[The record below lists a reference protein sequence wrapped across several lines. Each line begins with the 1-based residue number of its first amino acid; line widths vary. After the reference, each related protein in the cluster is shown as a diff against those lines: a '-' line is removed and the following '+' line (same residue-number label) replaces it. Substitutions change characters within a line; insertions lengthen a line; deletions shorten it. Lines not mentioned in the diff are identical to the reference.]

1 MKQFTHLF
9 DQLDQT
15 TKTNERLNALVAY
28 LDHATDED
36 KLWTIAL
43 LSGKRPRRLVRS
55 GDLRKWAAEASGVP
69 LWLFEDT
76 FHIVGDLAETIAL
89 LVPGEGNGETT
100 SLSTWMNRL
109 TQLSSAAIEEKKRV
123 IQTAWANFNN
133 QERLVFN
140 KLITGG
146 FRVGVSR
153 KLMGR
158 ALSRHTGIPE
168 KVLAHRL
175 MGDWQPDTASYHAI
189 VMAPDA
195 DENDSQPYP
204 FYLAYGLDD
213 VPESLGDLANWQ
225 IEYKWDGIRGQVIVR
240 REKLFV
246 WSRGEELVTDKFPE
260 FEELVSVLPSGTVL
274 DGEIV
279 AYGDKILDFN
289 TLQKRIGRKNI
300 TKGVLQK
307 SPVKLIA
314 YDLLEYEGKDVREQ
328 LLRERRRLLEGLL
341 KTIRHPALLLSN
353 VLQTGSWEDV
363 KMAREVARQHDAE
376 GVMIKHQDS
385 SYEVGRKRGKWWKWK
400 VEPLVIDAV
409 LIYAMQGHGRR
420 TDLYTDY
427 TFAVWDG
434 DELVTF
440 TKAYSGLT
448 DKEFKAVDRFVR
460 RNTIERFGP
469 VRSVKPELVF
479 EIAFEG
485 IAASSRHKS
494 GVALRFPRMSRW
506 RKDKP
511 VAEAGTKKELINLL
525 EVYSNK

>member
-1 MKQFTHLF
+1 MRQFTHLF

-15 TKTNERLNALVAY
+15 TKTNGRLNALVDY

-36 KLWTIAL
+36 KLWAIAL

-76 FHIVGDLAETIAL
+76 YHVVGDLAETIAL
-89 LVPGEGNGETT
+89 LVPGEGKGEPA
-100 SLSTWMNRL
+100 SLATWMNRL
-109 TQLSSAAIEEKKRV
+109 SQLSSATIEEKKQV

-175 MGDWQPDTASYHAI
+175 MGDWRPDTASYHAI
-189 VMAPDA
+189 VMAPDM
-195 DENDSQPYP
+195 DENASQPYP
-204 FYLAYGLDD
+204 FYLAHGLDD
-213 VPESLGDLANWQ
+213 APESLGDVANWQ
-225 IEYKWDGIRGQVIVR
+225 VEYKWDGIRGQVIVR
-240 REKLFV
+240 RDKLFV

-260 FEELVSVLPSGTVL
+260 FDEFVSVLPSGTVL

-279 AYGDKILDFN
+279 TYGDKILDFN
-289 TLQKRIGRKNI
+289 VLQKRIGRKRI
-300 TKGVLQK
+300 TKAILQQ

-314 YDLLEYEGKDVREQ
+314 YDLLEYRGMDMREQ
-328 LLRERRRLLEGLL
+328 PLSERRRLLEQLAGQAN
-341 KTIRHPALLLSN
+341 HPALLLSGT
-353 VLQTGSWEDV
+353 LDPASWEDV
-363 KMAREVARQHDAE
+363 KKARKASRQQDAE
-376 GVMIKHQDS
+376 GVMIKHKGS
-385 SYEVGRKRGKWWKWK
+385 PYEVGRKRGKWWKWK
-400 VEPLVIDAV
+400 VDPLVVDAV
-409 LIYAMQGHGRR
+409 LVYAMQGHGRR

-434 DELVTF
+434 KELVTL

-460 RNTIERFGP
+460 QNTLERFGP

-511 VAEAGTKKELINLL
+511 VSEAGTKKELINLL
-525 EVYSNK
+525 HLHNNK